1 MGDFVHE
8 VGSEV
13 MEILREGDVEFSYL
27 QLSFKITWCRCCVT
41 RRLVYILLRV
51 LYCLENAVVFF
62 EEQDKLMHTSNC

>member
-8 VGSEV
+8 LGSEV

-27 QLSFKITWCRCCVT
+27 QLSLKIIWCRCCVT

-51 LYCLENAVVFF
+51 LYCLENAVIFF
-62 EEQDKLMHTSNC
+62 EGAGQVDAYQ